1 MRERPTFSPMWSRV
15 RAMKPR
21 LRSHTQIT
29 RQHYRGRRWHVVH
42 DPASNQFYR
51 LTPMAYEFVC
61 LLDGKRSVED
71 TWHLCLETHGD
82 LAPTQVEAV
91 ELISQLYNANLLVA
105 EDTPET
111 EQLLHRARER
121 VKKKAIGQAMGIMYF
136 RIRLFNPDAIFSA
149 VEPIVRPLINRWGF
163 LAWCVLVL
171 AALVAL
177 SGELGTLFDSA
188 RFQGAIAPAN
198 WPWLIVVFIVSKIIH
213 ESGHGLVCKRFGGQV
228 PEFGIMM
235 LVMFPAPFV
244 DASSCWA
251 FPSKW
256 QRVAVGAAGMIFE
269 LAGASVAAFV
279 WLATLDTGGVVN
291 QFAYNAM
298 LTASISTIIFNANPL
313 MRFDGYYILS
323 DLLEA
328 PNLMQRAQNLIK
340 YQFQRYYY
348 RVKNAKPPTV
358 QPGER
363 PVLIAYGWL
372 ALAYRVFLFF
382 SITLFVM
389 GQLFGLGLVLA
400 IWTAAV
406 WFIIPLGKWTHWL
419 ATNPQLSEKR
429 GRAVLASIGGGA
441 LAGVLLGGVP
451 MPDHR
456 RASAVIES
464 EQFTG
469 VYAGTSGFVED
480 VLVVPGQFV
489 QEGDAIAVA
498 ENPELL
504 AQLARAH
511 GEFREVEARF
521 RAAMAQ
527 QVPIAELMTERR
539 AVLQE
544 RLTFLQER
552 VEALT
557 IRAPHN
563 GFITD
568 DPRALAGMFVEQGQP
583 VCAVVA
589 AEDIRVVASMDQG
602 QADWLQTMAFEDD
615 FTAEVRRHTQPG
627 VAHDVTAFV
636 RRDAGDRALPH
647 PALADVGGGQVQT
660 SRQPN
665 QTGQGGTGQGAQAT
679 RPRFVVEMEADFAST
694 QAAVRPMPGER
705 VAVRFTLPSRPL
717 LSQWIDRLR
726 QLVQGRVDI

>member
-1 MRERPTFSPMWSRV
+1 MRDRPTFSPMWSRV

-29 RQHYRGRRWHVVH
+29 RQHYRGKRWHVVH

-61 LLDGKRSVED
+61 LLDGKRTVEE

-82 LAPTQVEAV
+82 AAPTQVETV
-91 ELISQLYNANLLVA
+91 ELISQLYNANLLMA
-105 EDTPET
+105 DDTPET
-111 EQLLHRARER
+111 EQLLHRARQR

-136 RIRLFNPDAIFSA
+136 RIRLFNPDGIFTA
-149 VEPIVRPLINRWGF
+149 VEPIVRPLLNRWGF
-163 LAWCVLVL
+163 LAWCVLL
-171 AALVAL
+171 LSAIVAL
-177 SGELGTLFDSA
+177 TGEAGALFDSA

-228 PEFGIMM
+228 PELGIMM

-244 DASSCWA
+244 DASSTWA
-251 FPSKW
+251 FASKW

-269 LAGASVAAFV
+269 LAGAAIAAFV

-323 DLLEA
+323 DLVEA

-363 PVLIAYGWL
+363 WLLISYGWL

-389 GQLFGLGLVLA
+389 GQLFGLGLLLA
-400 IWTAAV
+400 IWTASV

-419 ATNPQLSEKR
+419 ATSPQLAEKR
-429 GRAVLASIGGGA
+429 GRAVLASIGGLA
-441 LAGVLLGGVP
+441 LAGLLLGAVP

-469 VYAGTSGFVED
+469 VFAGTGGFVQT
-480 VLVVPGQFV
+480 VLVGPGQWIEAG
-489 QEGDAIAVA
+489 QPIAVS
-498 ENPELL
+498 ENPELE

-511 GEFREVEARF
+511 GQFRELEARF
-521 RAAMAQ
+521 RSAMAQ
-527 QVPIAELMTERR
+527 DVPIADLMTERR
-539 AVLQE
+539 AVLLE
-544 RLTFLQER
+544 RVRFLQER
-552 VEALT
+552 VEQLT
-557 IRAPHN
+557 IRAPHD
-563 GFITD
+563 GYVAD
-568 DPRALAGMFVEQGQP
+568 DPRALAGTYLQQGQP
-583 VCAVVA
+583 VCTVVA
-589 AEDIRVVASMDQG
+589 ASDIRVVASMDQRE
-602 QADWLQTMAFEDD
+602 ADWLQTLAFEDD
-615 FTAEVRRHTQPG
+615 FTAQVRRRTMPG
-627 VAHDVTAFV
+627 VAHNVTAFV

-647 PALADVGGGQVQT
+647 PALADIGGGQVQT
-660 SRQPN
+660 SQQPG
-665 QTGQGGTGQGAQAT
+665 GQRGGSAQAT
-679 RPRFVVEMEADFAST
+679 RPRFVVEMEADFNGVST
-694 QAAVRPMPGER
+694 ALPPLPGER
-705 VAVRFTLPSRPL
+705 VAVRFTLPPRPL
-717 LSQWIDRLR
+717 ISQWVDRLR

>member
-29 RQHYRGRRWHVVH
+29 RQHYRGKRWHVVH

-61 LLDGKRSVED
+61 LLDGRRTVEE

-82 LAPTQVEAV
+82 LAPTQVETV
-91 ELISQLYNANLLVA
+91 ELISQLYNANLLMA
-105 EDTPET
+105 DDTPET
-111 EQLLHRARER
+111 EQLLHRARQR
-121 VKKKAIGQAMGIMYF
+121 VKKKAISQAMGIMYF
-136 RIRLFNPDAIFSA
+136 RIRLFNPDGIFTA
-149 VEPIVRPLINRWGF
+149 VEPIVRPLLNRWGF
-163 LAWCVLVL
+163 IAWCLL
-171 AALVAL
+171 LLTALVAL
-177 SGELGTLFDSA
+177 SGEGSALFDSA

-198 WPWLIVVFIVSKIIH
+198 WPWLIVIFVVSKIIH

-228 PEFGIMM
+228 PELGIMM

-244 DASSCWA
+244 DASSTWA
-251 FPSKW
+251 FANKW

-269 LAGASVAAFV
+269 LAAASIAGFV
-279 WLATLDTGGVVN
+279 WLATLDTGGIAN
-291 QFAYNAM
+291 QLAYSAM
-298 LTASISTIIFNANPL
+298 LTASISTIVFNANPL

-340 YQFQRYYY
+340 YHFQRYFY

-363 PVLIAYGWL
+363 PLLITYGWL
-372 ALAYRVFLFF
+372 AMAYRVFLFF

-389 GQLFGLGLVLA
+389 GQLFGVGLVLA

-419 ATNPQLSEKR
+419 ATSPQLAEKR
-429 GRAVLASIGGGA
+429 GRAVLASIGGIA

-456 RASAVIES
+456 RATAVVES

-469 VYAGTSGFVED
+469 VYAGSDGFIED
-480 VLVVPGQFV
+480 VLVKPGEKVAKGQV
-489 QEGDAIAVA
+489 IAVS

-504 AQLARAH
+504 AQLDQTM
-511 GEFREVEARF
+511 GQFRELEARF
-521 RAAMAQ
+521 RSAMSE
-527 QVPIAELMTERR
+527 QVPVADLMVERR
-539 AVLQE
+539 AVLLE
-544 RLTFLQER
+544 RVRFLQER
-552 VEALT
+552 VDGLT
-557 IRAPHN
+557 IRAPHD
-563 GFITD
+563 GTISD
-568 DPRALAGMFVEQGQP
+568 DPRRLAGQYVEQGQP
-583 VCAVVA
+583 VCTVVA
-589 AEDIRVVASMDQG
+589 ADDIRVVASVDQNE
-602 QADWLQTMAFEDD
+602 ADWLQTMSFEED
-615 FTAEVRRHTQPG
+615 FSAQVRRFTQPG
-627 VAHDVTAFV
+627 VAHEVTAFV

-660 SRQPN
+660 TQD
-665 QTGQGGTGQGAQAT
+665 QGYGPRAT
-679 RPRFVVEMEADFAST
+679 RPRFIVEMEANFEG
-694 QAAVRPMPGER
+694 VRSKLPPMPGER
-705 VAVRFTLPSRPL
+705 VAVRFSLPPRPL
-717 LSQWIDRLR
+717 LGQWVDRLR